1 MSAIGDALFGKT
13 QQQVLGLLYGK
24 PENSYYL
31 NEIVRLA
38 NIGKG
43 TVVRELE
50 KLRAAGLI
58 TSTRRGNQIHF
69 RANINNPVFDEL
81 RSIVCKTFGLVDV
94 VNEALLPA
102 FQKIDMAFIYGSIAK
117 GDEHAESDIDVLIV
131 ADATSYTEI
140 FDLLGNAERRLRR
153 IINLSMYTSK
163 EFNERRDGNQSFIQ
177 RVLNQPKIMLN
188 NRHDLQL
195 ELAG

>member
-58 TSTRRGNQIHF
+58 TSTRRGNQIHY
-69 RANINNPVFDEL
+69 RANINNPVFNEL
-81 RSIVCKTFGLVDV
+81 RSIVCKTFGLADV

-102 FQKIDMAFIYGSIAK
+102 IQKIDMAFIYGSIAK

-140 FDLLGNAERRLRR
+140 FDLLGNAEQRLRR
-153 IINLSMYTSK
+153 IINLSLYTSK